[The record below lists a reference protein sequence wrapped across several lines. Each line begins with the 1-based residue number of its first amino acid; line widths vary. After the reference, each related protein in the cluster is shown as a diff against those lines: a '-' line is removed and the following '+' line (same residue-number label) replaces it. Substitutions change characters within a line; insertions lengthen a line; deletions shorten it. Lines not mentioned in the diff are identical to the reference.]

1 MGSHKHIPVLARHQ
15 KILVVHNYDPQSVKL
30 SCLCCAQ
37 TKYFRLKMLL
47 AINDC
52 GNLKLPVKQMRR
64 RIIPLDIP
72 GQALPMRPSITYSS
86 WQFRYTPL
94 HLLLYSTYK
103 QAHEY
108 HFSLAT

>member
-15 KILVVHNYDPQSVKL
+15 KVLVVHNYDPQSVKL
-30 SCLCCAQ
+30 
-37 TKYFRLKMLL
+37 KMLL
-47 AINDC
+47 AIIDC

-86 WQFRYTPL
+86 WHLRYTPL